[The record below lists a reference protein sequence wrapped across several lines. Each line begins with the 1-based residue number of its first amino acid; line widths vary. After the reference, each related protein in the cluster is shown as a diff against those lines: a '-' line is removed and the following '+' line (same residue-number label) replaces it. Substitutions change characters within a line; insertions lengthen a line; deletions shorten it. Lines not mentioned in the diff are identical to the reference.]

1 MGHFRKPYQIFRRST
16 PTTPDV
22 ELALGDS
29 IGDNP
34 MQHQC
39 EKEKEL
45 RMNTSRH
52 ACDSY
57 FKPSILFVAALMVFA
72 AAFARAQTDGTPP
85 PPFNGIAH
93 VAIRVNDLAASVAFY
108 QKLGFEQ
115 AFDLRKDNV
124 PYESFI
130 KINDSQFIELYPVTA
145 KDPATGFLHLCF
157 EGVDL
162 NAIYA
167 DYISRGL
174 TPTQV
179 RKAGAGNLLFTMAG
193 PLQPSG
199 PQNIEYTQYQEGSLH
214 SNDQG
219 KHLGADRVAIKLI
232 AVALAMK
239 DPAAARDFYIN
250 QLYFKPIAGDPM
262 DMHMPGDSGQEIE
275 IVPVA
280 ALGAKARLTLQSDN
294 LGKAA
299 RHLHKE
305 GVDAKKNGATLTITD
320 PDGNILILENR

>member
-1 MGHFRKPYQIFRRST
+1 MTRQHSFRIN
-16 PTTPDV
+16 
-22 ELALGDS
+22 LARTVSLTLVL
-29 IGDNP
+29 IA
-34 MQHQC
+34 
-39 EKEKEL
+39 
-45 RMNTSRH
+45 T
-52 ACDSY
+52 
-57 FKPSILFVAALMVFA
+57 FA
-72 AAFARAQTDGTPP
+72 YAQSETHT

-93 VAIRVNDLAASVAFY
+93 VAIRVHDLAASVAFY

-130 KINDSQFIELYPVTA
+130 KINDNQFIELYPVTP
-145 KDPATGFLHLCF
+145 KDPTPGFLHLCF

-162 NAIYA
+162 NTIFDDYA
-167 DYISRGL
+167 SHGL
-174 TPTQV
+174 TPTAV

-199 PQNIEYTQYQEGSLH
+199 PQNIEYTQYMPGSLH

-219 KHLGADRVAIKLI
+219 KHLGPDRVASKLI

-239 DPAAARDFYIN
+239 DTAGARDFYIN
-250 QLYFKPIAGDPM
+250 QLHFKPIANDQM
-262 DMHMPGDSGQEIE
+262 DLHMPGQSGQEVE
-275 IVPVA
+275 IVPA
-280 ALGAKARLTLQSDN
+280 MLGTQARLTLQSDN
-294 LGKAA
+294 LGKSA

-305 GVDAKKNGATLTITD
+305 GVAAVKNGATLTITD